1 MAHGDI
7 THIDIPV
14 ADLGRAQ
21 AFYSA
26 LFGWQIAEPPGF
38 EGYPMWQA
46 PNKISGGGLA
56 PRSDDFTQPRSYVEV
71 DSIDEALGTVVAH
84 GGSVVMGKS
93 PISETSWWAFFADP
107 DGNVVGLYEGIT
119 EVDRGEGDAEGDDS
133 ETGEGHAS

>member
-14 ADLGRAQ
+14 SDTGRAQ

-26 LFGWQIAEPPGF
+26 LFGWQIAEVPGF

-56 PRSDDFTQPRSYVEV
+56 PRGEGFTQPRSYVEV
-71 DSIDEALGTVVAH
+71 DSIEETLRVAQEH
-84 GGSVVMGKS
+84 GGRVVMDRS
-93 PISETSWWAFFADP
+93 PISETSWWAIFEDP
-107 DGNVVGLYEGIT
+107 DGNVVGLYEGT
-119 EVDRGEGDAEGDDS
+119 TDS
-133 ETGEGHAS
+133 G